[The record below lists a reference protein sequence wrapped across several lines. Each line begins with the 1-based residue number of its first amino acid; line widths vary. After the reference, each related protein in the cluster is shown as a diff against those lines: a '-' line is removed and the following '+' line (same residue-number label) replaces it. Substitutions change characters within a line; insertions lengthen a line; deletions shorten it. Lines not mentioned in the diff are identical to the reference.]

1 MVEGKREGSLVSIR
15 NVVAGALGGILCTA
29 SMTPLFL
36 HSFGCDPYDKYLP
49 PPPPDPVWG
58 TDNPYPLVDCFS
70 PPPLPMG
77 GPAPLVCW
85 LIALVGLVLTAPI
98 SVEYNERIAIGVGV
112 ASPLLAALIG
122 FSISGLD
129 PTMVLTDLDLYSC
142 LALTTGLGVI
152 LGAVERRR
160 RSAI

>member
-1 MVEGKREGSLVSIR
+1 
-15 NVVAGALGGILCTA
+15 
-29 SMTPLFL
+29 
-36 HSFGCDPYDKYLP
+36 
-49 PPPPDPVWG
+49 
-58 TDNPYPLVDCFS
+58 
-70 PPPLPMG
+70 MG